1 MTTAIA
7 MSGGADSLFTLVLM
21 KEKGEDLVALHA
33 RFIDVAEDKDPVPKL
48 EKVCAEHG
56 VALHVVDCR
65 KEFEEAVVKP
75 FVAEY
80 QAGRTPNP
88 CARCN
93 ASMKFGLLMDAAA
106 SIGADRIA
114 TGHYARIVA
123 TEKSGESGAN
133 GVNGVKGENGT
144 ALMKGADPIK
154 DQSYFL
160 SLVPVERLAKVSMP
174 LGDWCKKDVYG
185 ELEKRGITPP
195 IPSESQEICFVP
207 NDDYRAFLEAR
218 PERLGPKSL
227 GSDGPVLFTD
237 GKRIASH
244 SGLWKYTE
252 GQRRGLGIAWSEPLY
267 VIEKNMESNTLVVG
281 TKDALLIKACT
292 ANEINMLVPFH
303 EWPEDVLVR
312 TRYRQAAEPARVE
325 LVNADNDGHALG
337 EALLV
342 AHFHEPIQ
350 PPALGQVLAVFDV
363 HGRVLAGGIIC
374 KNHALG

>member
-1 MTTAIA
+1 MPSTAIA

-21 KEKGEDLVALHA
+21 KERGERVVALHA

-56 VALHVVDCR
+56 VILHVVDCR
-65 KEFEEAVVKP
+65 REFEEKVIKP

-93 ASMKFGLLMDAAA
+93 ASMKFGLLMDAAEK
-106 SIGADRIA
+106 IGAVRIA
-114 TGHYARIVA
+114 TGHYAKIV
-123 TEKSGESGAN
+123 EEGGDGAQRR
-133 GVNGVKGENGT
+133 V
-144 ALMKGADPIK
+144 ALMKGVDPVK

-160 SLVPVERLAKVSMP
+160 SLVPQERLARVSMP

-185 ELEKRGITPP
+185 ELEKRGVTPP

-218 PERLGPKSL
+218 PEELGNE
-227 GSDGPVLFTD
+227 GPVLFTD
-237 GKRIASH
+237 GKRIAKH

-267 VIEKNMESNTLVVG
+267 VIEKNMEKNELVVG
-281 TKDALLIKACT
+281 TKDALLVKGCT
-292 ANEINMLVPFH
+292 ANEINMLVPY
-303 EWPEDVLVR
+303 EKWPQDILVR
-312 TRYRQAAEPARVE
+312 TRYRQHAEPARME
-325 LVNADNDGHALG
+325 LIMANDGTNT
-337 EALLV
+337 EARQEKMLI

-350 PPALGQVLAVFDV
+350 PPALGQVLAVFDT

-374 KNHALG
+374 RNHAMEYHKEAM